1 MVSGPSEKFA
11 SGYVALIGV
20 PNAGKSTLL
29 NALLGEKL
37 SAVTSKPQTTRKKF
51 IGVLTDEKTQ
61 IIFLD
66 TPGLHESEKQL
77 NKFLVRE
84 AHEAI
89 SEADVVVFLFPKDE
103 APSPELFELYQKIK
117 DEKKCLLVVTKN
129 DLDFPFSPP
138 SPSRGEA
145 RNRNPVRGEPRV
157 RVKNPLLIS
166 VPKKQGIEALLKEI
180 KKLLPQNPPYYPDD
194 ILTPENLR
202 DIASELIREKAMMYL
217 HQEIPYSLAVEL
229 IRFKELPTLTH
240 IEANLVVEQDSQKG
254 MVIGSSAK
262 MIKKI
267 GMEARTEIEKL
278 METKVRLELHV
289 KVDHKWTKDPAKLAK
304 YGYGLKKS
312 S

>member
-1 MVSGPSEKFA
+1 MENRFTITLSLAEKKGIMVNNPLKDFRA
-11 SGYVALIGV
+11 GYVALVGV

-29 NALLGEKL
+29 NVILGEKL

-51 IGVLTDEKTQ
+51 VGVLTDEKTQ
-61 IIFLD
+61 IVFLD

-77 NKFLVRE
+77 NKFLIRE
-84 AHEAI
+84 AKEAI

-103 APSPELFELYQKIK
+103 NISPELFELYTKIK
-117 DEKKCLLVVTKN
+117 DEKKCLLAVTKN
-129 DLDFPFSPP
+129 DLKMFPVSKI
-138 SPSRGEA
+138 
-145 RNRNPVRGEPRV
+145 
-157 RVKNPLLIS
+157 KNPILVSCVTKEGVKTLLT
-166 VPKKQGIEALLKEI
+166 EI
-180 KKLLPQNPPYYPDD
+180 KKLLPENPAYYPDD

-217 HQEIPYSLAVEL
+217 HEEIPYSLAVEL

-254 MVIGSSAK
+254 MVIGSGAK

-289 KVDHKWTKDPAKLAK
+289 KVDHKWTKDPKKLAK
-304 YGYGLKKS
+304 YGYHLK
-312 S
+312 